1 MGLLSVIGMAHG
13 WVRQRVQ
20 PGDAVI
26 DATLGGGVDARFLA
40 ELVGPRGSLIGFDVQ
55 EEALRRTRE
64 RLEPLQAAG
73 RLPAATSLLLQSHG
87 ELETAVPPEL
97 RGRIAAVLFNLG
109 YLPGSEDTSLIT
121 TPQTTLPALEAALR
135 VLRPGGILACVLY
148 PGHPGGA
155 EEADEVMRWAAGLP
169 AESAQAAVYRLVQ
182 KPSAPYALGI
192 EKKASPTGSSEPSSF
207 H

>member
-20 PGDAVI
+20 PGDAVV

-40 ELVGPRGSLIGFDVQ
+40 ELVGPRGALIGFDVQ
-55 EEALRRTRE
+55 EEALRRTRD
-64 RLEPLQAAG
+64 RLEPLRAAG
-73 RLPAATSLLLQSHG
+73 RLPARTSLLLRSHS
-87 ELETAVPPEL
+87 ELEAAVPAEL

-109 YLPGSEDTSLIT
+109 YLPGSDTSLIT
-121 TPQTTLPALEAALR
+121 MPQTTLPALQAALR

-155 EEADEVMRWAAGLP
+155 EEADEVMGWASGLP
-169 AESAQAAVYRLVQ
+169 AEAAQAAVYRMVQ

-192 EKKASPTGSSEPSSF
+192 EKKASPADPADSGSF